1 VFLVVGLGN
10 TGREYEGT
18 RHNVGFVV
26 VDALREKLV
35 LPDFKAKFSG
45 LWTRG
50 ELAGV
55 PVVLLKPLTYM
66 NVSGDCVQPAAAFFK
81 VPPSNVIVV
90 HDELDLGWKDVRLKF
105 GGGHAGNNGLRS
117 IIERLGQA
125 DFVRLRVGI
134 GKPPPGFR
142 GDGADWVL
150 SNFNA
155 VERAELADVVATAI
169 DAIESV
175 VRDGM
180 AAAMTRVNTRATAK
194 S

>member
-1 VFLVVGLGN
+1 MFLVVGLGN
-10 TGREYEGT
+10 PGREYEGN
-18 RHNVGFVV
+18 RHNIGFVV
-26 VDALREKLV
+26 VDALRERLD
-35 LPDFKAKFSG
+35 LPEFKAKFG
-45 LWTRG
+45 GAWTRG
-50 ELAGV
+50 DLAGT

-66 NVSGDCVQPAAAFFK
+66 NLSGDCVQPAAAFFK
-81 VPPSNVIVV
+81 VAPASIIVV
-90 HDELDLGWKDVRLKF
+90 HDELDLAWKDVRLKF

-125 DFVRLRVGI
+125 DFVRVRVGI

-155 VERAELADVVATAI
+155 VERAELPDVVDAAI
-169 DAIESV
+169 GAIESV
-175 VRDGM
+175 VRDGV
-180 AAAMTRVNTRATAK
+180 AAAMTRVNTRAAGK